1 MELQTFINSHNDYL
15 SEFKKH
21 KFKINSYKGLKIISY
36 SYQNPPKYNDLSDH
50 WKMYCRGVVINS
62 DNKIIC
68 LPPIKSIE
76 LPDKND
82 IPESNNLEYEYLIDG
97 TMINLFYYNNEWIIS
112 TRSEIGGYNK
122 WNLKK
127 SFRTMFDECSN
138 IDYDLLD
145 KNCSYSFVMRHIENR
160 NVSPIKNNQLFL
172 VEVYHY
178 NNNDIQRLP
187 KSKYLQNDYSINES
201 YSNKDLFMK
210 NFSQPIIP
218 YSFKGFTIK
227 DNNKRYKWINP
238 YFNEIKNLK
247 INMNNHCLNYIE
259 LRKNGNLKKYLRYFP
274 EHQHLFDIYR
284 EKIHNLSNELYKFY
298 KNVFIYKKTDKKNI
312 PYHLKPFIYDIHKIY
327 LQSKKP
333 TQWDDIKQYIH
344 HIPSKKLIFSLNYF

>member
-187 KSKYLQNDYSINES
+187 KSKYLQNDYSINE
-201 YSNKDLFMK
+201 NVVLA
-210 NFSQPIIP
+210 I
-218 YSFKGFTIK
+218 SF
-227 DNNKRYKWINP
+227 
-238 YFNEIKNLK
+238 
-247 INMNNHCLNYIE
+247 
-259 LRKNGNLKKYLRYFP
+259 
-274 EHQHLFDIYR
+274 
-284 EKIHNLSNELYKFY
+284 NLSEIVINDINGDGIWNILDVVLVI
-298 KNVFIYKKTDKKNI
+298 NFIFGENNLTADQIINADLNQDGIINI
-312 PYHLKPFIYDIHKIY
+312 LDVVQMVNIILSI
-327 LQSKKP
+327 
-333 TQWDDIKQYIH
+333 
-344 HIPSKKLIFSLNYF
+344 